1 MEKKISEYKLLLSN
15 KQFLGSVLVAAIFL
29 TISLFINYYAATY
42 ATENISSSVTDIVL
56 SNTRVY
62 NLDEAFV
69 YGSLLFFLM
78 SVFACL
84 NKPKSISFVV
94 KSVSIFYVIRSVFI
108 SLTHLGPVKSV
119 SIFYVIRSVFISLTH
134 LGPFPSQ
141 LIINSNILNKITF
154 GGDLFFSGHT
164 GLPFLLA
171 LIFWKDK
178 IIRNIFLFFSLSF
191 AIVVLLAHLHYSID
205 VLSAWF
211 ITYSIY
217 HINLFIFRKDKLQWD
232 SK

>member
-84 NKPKSISFVV
+84 NKPKSISFV
-94 KSVSIFYVIRSVFI
+94 
-108 SLTHLGPVKSV
+108 VKSV

>member
-1 MEKKISEYKLLLSN
+1 MKNKISEYKLLLSN
-15 KQFLGSVLVAAIFL
+15 KQFLESVIVAVVFL
-29 TISLFINYYAATY
+29 TISLFTNYYAATY

-84 NKPKSISFVV
+84 NKPKSISFAV

-108 SLTHLGPVKSV
+108 T
-119 SIFYVIRSVFISLTH
+119 LTH

-141 LIINSNILNKITF
+141 LIINSDIISKITF

>member
-84 NKPKSISFVV
+84 NKPKSIPFVV

-108 SLTHLGPVKSV
+108 T
-119 SIFYVIRSVFISLTH
+119 LTH

>member
-84 NKPKSISFVV
+84 NKPKSIPFVV

-108 SLTHLGPVKSV
+108 T
-119 SIFYVIRSVFISLTH
+119 LTH

-141 LIINSNILNKITF
+141 LIINSDIISKITF

-217 HINLFIFRKDKLQWD
+217 HINLFIFRKDKLQ
-232 SK
+232 

>member
-1 MEKKISEYKLLLSN
+1 MKNKISEYKLLLSN
-15 KQFLGSVLVAAIFL
+15 KQFLESVIVAAIFL
-29 TISLFINYYAATY
+29 TISLFINYYAATC

-62 NLDEAFV
+62 DLNGAFV
-69 YGSLLFFLM
+69 YGSLLFFFI

-84 NKPKSISFVV
+84 NKPKSIPFVV

-108 SLTHLGPVKSV
+108 T
-119 SIFYVIRSVFISLTH
+119 LTH

-141 LIINSNILNKITF
+141 LIINSDIISKITF

-217 HINLFIFRKDKLQWD
+217 HISLFIFHKDKLEWD
-232 SK
+232 LK